1 MSVRVAT
8 VTLNR
13 AIDQPNKRNH
23 PCRRPG
29 V

>member
-1 MSVRVAT
+1 MYASKAT
-8 VTLNR
+8 VTLNP